1 MTGPHADTV
10 AHTVMECGVC
20 WTRYDPAEGDQVAQ
34 IPAGTPF
41 AALPGDWRCPTCD
54 GEKHRFLALSDSP
67 ATDANAEASPAESLA
82 AAYRHIAQT
91 RMADLPVYNHHLTVE
106 AVGFQRHGDGW
117 LGIVATPWFMN
128 AVLTPAQPGAWND
141 IRDGIKVTR
150 ALPSGSYEFVAG
162 HIDGIGT
169 ILNCSL
175 FSPMF
180 EFEEQEAVV
189 EAAIAAMGALLDP
202 EADPAPEP
210 AAPPTPAPSPAEV
223 SRRRLLRGSFGS

>member
-1 MTGPHADTV
+1 MTGLPAQV
-10 AHTVMECGVC
+10 VMECGVC
-20 WTRYDPAEGDQVAQ
+20 WTRYDPAEGDTVEQ

-54 GEKHRFLALSDSP
+54 GEKHRFLALDTTPTTDTDDSP
-67 ATDANAEASPAESLA
+67 EEALAT
-82 AAYRHIAQT
+82 AYRHIAQT
-91 RMADLPVYNHHLTVE
+91 RMADLPVYNHRLSVE
-106 AVGFQRHGDGW
+106 ATGFQRHGDGW
-117 LGIVATPWFMN
+117 LGIVVTPWFMN
-128 AVLTPAQPGAWND
+128 AVLAPAQPGAWND

-180 EFEEQEAVV
+180 EFEEQAVV
-189 EAAIAAMGALLDP
+189 IEAAVAALGALL
-202 EADPAPEP
+202 APEEGTEEPLPPPQP
-210 AAPPTPAPSPAEV
+210 AAPAEV
-223 SRRRLLRGSFGS
+223 SRRHLLRGSFGS

>member
-1 MTGPHADTV
+1 MTGLP
-10 AHTVMECGVC
+10 AHTVMAHTIMECGVC
-20 WTRYDPAEGDQVAQ
+20 WTRYDPAEGDTVAQ
-34 IPAGTPF
+34 IAAGTPF

-54 GEKHRFLALSDSP
+54 GEKHRFLALDTGPATDTEDSP
-67 ATDANAEASPAESLA
+67 AEALA

-91 RMADLPVYNHHLTVE
+91 RMMDLPVYNHRLSVD

-117 LGIVATPWFMN
+117 LGIVVTPWFMN
-128 AVLTPAQPGAWND
+128 AVLAPDQPGAWND

-180 EFEEQEAVV
+180 EFEEQAAVV
-189 EAAIAAMGALLDP
+189 EAAVAALGALL
-202 EADPAPEP
+202 APEEGTEEPLPPPQP
-210 AAPPTPAPSPAEV
+210 AARAEV
-223 SRRRLLRGSFGS
+223 SRRHLLRGSFGS

>member
-1 MTGPHADTV
+1 MTGPHAD
-10 AHTVMECGVC
+10 TVMECGVC

-67 ATDANAEASPAESLA
+67 ATDANADASPAEGL

-91 RMADLPVYNHHLTVE
+91 RMADLPVYNHRLAVE
-106 AVGFQRHGDGW
+106 AIGFQRHGDGW
-117 LGIVATPWFMN
+117 LGIIVTPWFMN

-180 EFEEQEAVV
+180 EFEEQEAVI
-189 EAAIAAMGALLDP
+189 EAANAAIEALLNP
-202 EADPAPEP
+202 EEASEP

>member
-1 MTGPHADTV
+1 MTGLPAQV
-10 AHTVMECGVC
+10 VMECGVC

-54 GEKHRFLALSDSP
+54 GEKHRFLALSGSP
-67 ATDANAEASPAESLA
+67 ATDADTDASPAEPLA

-91 RMADLPVYNHHLTVE
+91 RMANLPVYNHRLAVE
-106 AVGFQRHGDGW
+106 AIGFQRHGDGW

-128 AVLTPAQPGAWND
+128 AVLAPAQPGAWND

-162 HIDGIGT
+162 HISGIGT

-189 EAAIAAMGALLDP
+189 EAANAAMGALLDP
-202 EADPAPEP
+202 EEASEP
-210 AAPPTPAPSPAEV
+210 AAPPPRPPRAEV
-223 SRRRLLRGSFGS
+223 SRRHLLRSSFGG